1 MINKHI
7 FEKITG
13 LKPNNDV
20 LNILNNPPYNQNSQ
34 NNIKLSLSTISKI
47 TNLAEMVSNHE
58 TSFFRDLEVYQIIKD
73 MILRNNMKIWSAG
86 CSYGQEGYSLAMLS

>member
-34 NNIKLSLSTISKI
+34 NNIKLSLSTISKK
-47 TNLAEMVSNHE
+47 TGLATVTLIVLFSIGINNFLPNIFLPPRVS
-58 TSFFRDLEVYQIIKD
+58 SFQHYYL
-73 MILRNNMKIWSAG
+73 
-86 CSYGQEGYSLAMLS
+86 